1 MSFRCP
7 QCGAIITI
15 ESCSE
20 RFNRSQAFELDEP
33 ERYRVHHLS
42 VPCYWLQ
49 HNMYS
54 RTGWLQVRKLL
65 YRFVFEGR
73 APQEVLKENKIS
85 LDSGK
90 RSGSFTRGEK
100 LPGVEG
106 ILWSFTIADV
116 RLDTAENYNA
126 DVLQWAKHV
135 LADSEA
141 LIRQTGI

>member
-7 QCGAIITI
+7 QCGAITI
-15 ESCSE
+15 NGEACSD
-20 RFNRSQAFELDEP
+20 RFDRSQAFELQEP

-65 YRFVFEGR
+65 YRFVYEGLT
-73 APQEVLKENKIS
+73 PQEVLKENKKS
-85 LDSGK
+85 PDSSK

-100 LPGVEG
+100 LAGVED
-106 ILWSFTIADV
+106 ILWTF
-116 RLDTAENYNA
+116 YNCGC
-126 DVLQWAKHV
+126 
-135 LADSEA
+135 
-141 LIRQTGI
+141 TPG